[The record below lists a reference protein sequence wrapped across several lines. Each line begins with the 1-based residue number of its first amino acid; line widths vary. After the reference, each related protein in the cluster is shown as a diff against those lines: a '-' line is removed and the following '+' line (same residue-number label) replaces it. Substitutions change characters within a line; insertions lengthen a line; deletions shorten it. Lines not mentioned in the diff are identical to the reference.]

1 MEQEDPWDEND
12 GEELK
17 AEIMRADHAFGVDLW
32 GTGRRSSMT

>member
-1 MEQEDPWDEND
+1 MEQEDPWMRT

-32 GTGRRSSMT
+32 GTARRSSMT